1 MSLNRTAIFSSRLHK
16 LLLRNGPYVRFLG
29 ALLSER
35 KTYSSIM
42 ETQFVFDMFFQRFT
56 FILQNPCQFLCKNNI
71 YNRHFHVSL
80 IMGSAFLLLTS
91 LHVFC

>member
-1 MSLNRTAIFSSRLHK
+1 MLSLNRIAIFSSRLHK

-42 ETQFVFDMFFQRFT
+42 KTQFVFDMFFNVLRLFSRIHASFCAKETLTTATFT
-56 FILQNPCQFLCKNNI
+56 FN
-71 YNRHFHVSL
+71 YE
-80 IMGSAFLLLTS
+80 
-91 LHVFC
+91 